1 MITPHPGEAARLLK
15 TDVATIQS
23 DRFQSVK
30 MLHEKYQGDVV
41 LKGAGSIVLGVV
53 FSSIARDSTIDEM
66 SVCSAGNP
74 GMSTGGMGDVL
85 TGVIA
90 GLIAQ
95 GIFISHATDLGVLM
109 HARAADMA
117 AFDKGE
123 RGMMATDL
131 MPYLRELSNPDLELV
146 YR

>member
-1 MITPHPGEAARLLK
+1 MLAEEGQSSINWVITPHPGEAARLLK

-23 DRFQSVK
+23 DRFQSARD
-30 MLHEKYQGDVV
+30 LHEKYLGPVV
-41 LKGAGSIVLGVV
+41 LKGAGSIVTDLHGNLN
-53 FSSIARDSTIDEM
+53 
-66 SVCSAGNP
+66 VCFAGNP

-90 GLIAQ
+90 GLVAQ
-95 GIFISHATDLGVLM
+95 GIDIETAAQVGVLI

-117 AFDKGE
+117 ASFGE

-131 MPYLRELSNPDLELV
+131 MPYLRELVNPK
-146 YR
+146 